1 MNLLVSTNV
10 YKPGQLARVIPH
22 LHAFRGQIG
31 VELFPMFDADCYEEE
46 LLHCLPE
53 FEGIP
58 VSFHG
63 PYYETE
69 HSAAPGTP
77 EYAHSMDLIRQTLP
91 YCVRLQS
98 QYLVFHHNNIPVTE
112 ERREEMINY
121 PFVISATKIDTDEA
135 VQQTARYIND
145 RCILSKAYGRMM
157 PEINEKLENVKKRIK
172 DIMMH

>member
-91 YCVRLQS
+91 YCVRLRS

-112 ERREEMINY
+112 ERREEMIRVSEKTTGKLRSCSSRTRSRWWLRM
-121 PFVISATKIDTDEA
+121 PVSWTAATCCLTRMRLSSSAGKNI
-135 VQQTARYIND
+135 
-145 RCILSKAYGRMM
+145 ILC
-157 PEINEKLENVKKRIK
+157 
-172 DIMMH
+172 

>member
-77 EYAHSMDLIRQTLP
+77 EYAHSMNLIRQTLP
-91 YCVRLQS
+91 YCVRLRS
-98 QYLVFHHNNIPVTE
+98 RTRSRWWWRMPVSWTAATCCLTRMRLSSSAGKSIIP
-112 ERREEMINY
+112 
-121 PFVISATKIDTDEA
+121 
-135 VQQTARYIND
+135 
-145 RCILSKAYGRMM
+145 C
-157 PEINEKLENVKKRIK
+157 
-172 DIMMH
+172 

>member
-58 VSFHG
+58 VFMARTMKPSTAQ
-63 PYYETE
+63 PP
-69 HSAAPGTP
+69 APRNMRTP
-77 EYAHSMDLIRQTLP
+77 WT
-91 YCVRLQS
+91 
-98 QYLVFHHNNIPVTE
+98 
-112 ERREEMINY
+112 
-121 PFVISATKIDTDEA
+121 
-135 VQQTARYIND
+135 
-145 RCILSKAYGRMM
+145 
-157 PEINEKLENVKKRIK
+157 
-172 DIMMH
+172 